1 MQRDWVQWH
10 SAYDDPDSSLSRRLS
25 IVQRLIRDA
34 VDTAPSGPIRM
45 LSLCAGDARDIAGA
59 LKDHPRAQDI
69 SGELIELDARLVQDA
84 QANVAAAGVAL
95 DARCGDAADTEAFA
109 SVVPV
114 DVLLL
119 VGIFGN
125 VTEEDVATTIR
136 AVPAICRSGATVIW
150 TRHRR
155 EPDLTPRIRQWFEAA
170 NCSPIDF
177 FSPGPASF
185 ADASERFMPGG
196 PAHALAL
203 PARLFTFRDDLG
215 FIAQRLRT
223 EATGAPLVAGSEVR
237 IPMAIDG
244 QFWVEGKING
254 NIQHFAL

>member
-59 LKDHPRAQDI
+59 LKDHPRAQDS

-185 ADASERFMPGG
+185 AVARERFMPGG

-203 PARLFTFRDDLG
+203 PARLFTFRDD
-215 FIAQRLRT
+215 R
-223 EATGAPLVAGSEVR
+223 
-237 IPMAIDG
+237 
-244 QFWVEGKING
+244 W
-254 NIQHFAL
+254 